1 MYKKNNNMKKL
12 ETSEIISIISEIR
25 NETEKYIIDNNL
37 KSIVIGVS
45 GGIDSALVCALLKPV
60 CDKLEIPL
68 IGRSISIETNTSE
81 EKTRAKNIGNSFCT
95 DFSEVDLT
103 NEFIMLS
110 NIDRLE
116 GLVDDPIKYKFRMGN
131 IKARMRMI
139 YLYNLAA
146 RTGGI
151 VMGTENLTEH
161 YLGFCTLYGDS
172 GTDFEPII
180 GLWKTEV
187 YQLSEYLLTYLD
199 AYKSAHL
206 LACINANATDGL
218 GISSTDL
225 DQILPD
231 WRERHQNTKGG
242 YEEVDDIFKK
252 YFKQNLSE
260 EEQKEL
266 EDNPVIKRYIN
277 TNFKRNHPY
286 KIKLKT
292 I

>member
-1 MYKKNNNMKKL
+1 MKKL
-12 ETSEIISIISEIR
+12 ETSEMVNIISEIR
-25 NETEKYIIDNNL
+25 NETEKYIVDNNL

-68 IGRSISIETNTSE
+68 IGRSITIETNSVDE
-81 EKTRAKNIGNSFCT
+81 RLRAKNIGNSFCT

-116 GLVDDPIKYKFRMGN
+116 GLVKDPIKYKFRMGN

-151 VMGTENLTEH
+151 VMGTENITEH

-180 GLWKTEV
+180 DLWKTEV
-187 YQLSEYLLTYLD
+187 YQISEYMSTYLD
-199 AYKSAHL
+199 EYKSANL
-206 LACINANATDGL
+206 LACVTANATDGL

-231 WRERHQNTKGG
+231 WRDRHQSTKGG

-252 YFKQNLSE
+252 YFKQNLTE
-260 EEQKEL
+260 AELDEL
-266 EDNPVIKRYIN
+266 ENNPVIKRHKS
-277 TNFKRNHPY
+277 TNFKRNNPY
-286 KIKLKT
+286 KIKLKR
-292 I
+292 